1 MAILLIVFSGFAL
14 SLLAPWLTQPLG
26 KAAGWVFALV
36 PVGIV
41 AGLATYTGAIAAGE
55 TVSVSYDWIS
65 ITAFDVTL
73 SFYLDGLSL
82 FFGLLVSGVGALI
95 YVYGGGYLEK
105 HHHLGRFFSYL
116 SMFMAAMMGMV
127 LADNLLT
134 FYIFFEL
141 TSFASFMLIGF
152 NHDNAGSRRSAW
164 QALLVTKAGGL
175 AMLIGFLLIHQ
186 VTGTMQISE
195 IIQMGGLITGSE
207 FYLAILLLVLGGAFT
222 KSAQFPFYFW
232 LPNAMKAPTPVS
244 AYLHSATMVKAG
256 IYVLA
261 RLHPALSGTPEWI
274 AIVTG
279 FGAVTML
286 MSAWLALQY
295 TDMKGILAYTTVM
308 ALGLLTMMLGVG
320 SEIAIKACM
329 LFVLVHALYK
339 ASLFMIAGAVDH
351 GIHERD
357 VTKLGG
363 LRHAMPITAGAA
375 VLAGLS
381 MAGLPPFF
389 GFIGKEIVYEAA
401 LNGGVAE
408 TLLAVTSLLANIAL
422 VAGAGLLV
430 ARPFFGKPT
439 AIAKKAHAAP
449 VSLYIGPVVLAGLGL
464 ALGLFPGPFGELFLL
479 PAVAAVTGE
488 PVEFSLYL
496 WHGFTIELAMSV
508 VTVAAGVGLYLG
520 WDAMRRTVAARGF
533 ERWLGTG
540 LDRGYDH
547 TINGILAFGKWQTRL
562 LQNGYLRNYMT
573 TILSVGVV
581 LIAVSYIRGGLFAWP
596 AEAMGPIELHE
607 WVLSALILGS
617 ALGTILFTSR
627 LSAIAALG
635 IAGFSIALMYL
646 SFGAPD
652 LAKTQFLVETLTV
665 ILFVLVLVRLPNLKE
680 PASRTGKARDAIIA
694 LSVGALMTLLM
705 LAALRLPFDSNMAT
719 YYAQNTYTLGEG
731 RNIVNTILVDFRAL
745 DTFGEIAV
753 LLVAGFGIYALL
765 VLGRKDDDDAPADD
779 DPSRP
784 DISTPVSTTE
794 TA

>member
-1 MAILLIVFSGFAL
+1 MAILFAVFSGFVL
-14 SLLAPWLTQPLG
+14 SLLAPFLTRPLG
-26 KAAGWVFALV
+26 RASGWVFALV

-41 AGLATYTGAIAAGE
+41 AGLGMHVGAIAAGE
-55 TVSVSYDWIS
+55 TASISYEWIS
-65 ITAFDVTL
+65 ITPFDVTL

-82 FFGLLVSGVGALI
+82 FFSLIVSGVGALI
-95 YVYGGGYLEK
+95 FIYGGGYLEK
-105 HHHLGRFFSYL
+105 HHHLGRFYCYL
-116 SMFMAAMMGMV
+116 AMFMASMMGMV

-175 AMLIGFLLIHQ
+175 AMLIGFVLIHQ

-195 IIQMGGLITGSE
+195 IIQQGELLTGSE
-207 FYLAILLLVLGGAFT
+207 FYLAILILVLGGAFT

-256 IYVLA
+256 VYVLA

-286 MSAWLALQY
+286 VSAWLALQY
-295 TDMKGILAYTTVM
+295 TDMKSILAYTTVM

-351 GIHERD
+351 GIHIRD

-363 LRHAMPITAGAA
+363 LRYAMPITFGAA

-381 MAGLPPFF
+381 MAGIPPFF

-401 LNGGVAE
+401 LQGGVAE
-408 TLLAVTSLLANIAL
+408 TMLAVVSVLSNIAL
-422 VAGAGLLV
+422 VAAAGLLV
-430 ARPFFGKPT
+430 VRVFLGEQPEAT
-439 AIAKKAHAAP
+439 KKAHKAP
-449 VSLYIGPVVLAGLGL
+449 VALWFGPVLLAGLGL
-464 ALGLFPGPFGELFLL
+464 LLGLVPGPFGEYFLV
-479 PAVAAVTGE
+479 PAVAAVAGE

-496 WHGFTIELAMSV
+496 WHGFTIELAMSA
-508 VTVAAGVGLYLG
+508 VTVAAGVALYFG
-520 WDAMRRTVAARGF
+520 WDAMRRSSIAKAFENGF
-533 ERWLGTG
+533 GAG

-547 TINGILAFGKWQTRL
+547 TLDGILAFGRWQTRV
-562 LQNGYLRNYMT
+562 LQNGYLRYYMS
-573 TILSVGVV
+573 TILSVAIV
-581 LIAVSYIRGGLFAWP
+581 LIAVSFIRGEVFAWP
-596 AEAMGPIELHE
+596 AAMGGIETFE
-607 WVLSALILGS
+607 WVLSGLILGS
-617 ALGTILFTSR
+617 ALGCILFSSR
-627 LSAIAALG
+627 LAAIVSLG
-635 IAGFSIALMYL
+635 IAGFAIALMYL
-646 SFGAPD
+646 TYGAPD

-665 ILFVLVLVRLPNLKE
+665 VLFVLVLLDLPNLKE
-680 PASRTGKARDAIIA
+680 TASTFAKGRDALIA
-694 LSVGALMTLLM
+694 VGVGGMVTLLM
-705 LAALRLPFDSNMAT
+705 LAALTIPFDSNMAN
-719 YYAQNTYTLGEG
+719 YYAENTYILGEG
-731 RNIVNTILVDFRAL
+731 RNIVNTILVDFRAI

-753 LLVAGFGIYALL
+753 LLVAGFGIYAL
-765 VLGRKDDDDAPADD
+765 VTLGRSDDEEPAP
-779 DPSRP
+779 
-784 DISTPVSTTE
+784 TTSKE